1 MLNEQQQEHKT
12 CLAKREQQIKRMKG
26 RQRRLKYT
34 HTHTHIYRGDSWAQ
48 NIVWNYVI
56 TQNSQRR
63 RQCHMSVPVP
73 VPLSHCPSRCTR
85 RQLAQRQVDAATAV
99 QDTTSYKTSQGKKL
113 RVKYLTDTKTRCSKL
128 CCSLHLLKI
137 PFFLLTCHRSLTA
150 R

>member
-1 MLNEQQQEHKT
+1 MFGQERTTNE
-12 CLAKREQQIKRMKG
+12 MKG

-34 HTHTHIYRGDSWAQ
+34 HTHAQRDDSWAQ
-48 NIVWNYVI
+48 NIVRNYVI

-73 VPLSHCPSRCTR
+73 VPLCLCPSRCTR
-85 RQLAQRQVDAATAV
+85 RQLAQRQVDAAAAAAA

-113 RVKYLTDTKTRCSKL
+113 RVKYLTDTKTMHQQAAAACIY
-128 CCSLHLLKI
+128 LKYL
-137 PFFLLTCHRSLTA
+137 FLLTCHRSLTA